1 MLDILPALGA
11 EAAADVARDHPH
23 LALGHLED
31 VLRQHVAHAM
41 GILHVGIEGHAIL
54 ARIVGAERAARLH
67 VLGVHPRDHVAP
79 LDDPGG
85 ALDRLVGGGLVAALD
100 EVGDVVGAVVPHRG
114 RAGLHRVGGRGHRGQ
129 RLVVDTD
136 QLGRVLG
143 LGQRVGDHHR
153 HRIADIAHPVGDQR
167 RPLRGVHRLTVGA
180 LARHVGLGHA
190 EPVGHDVVA
199 GVDRQHARRLP
210 GRLDVDRP
218 DIGVG
223 VRRPHEDRVGL
234 AVQVDVIDVA
244 PLPAQQARILEPQDR
259 LTDTVLAHDAFS
271 PGTASLYDWLTTW
284 ASGRQRVMSAS
295 IRARNSAGVLTRV
308 SLPNSSSLLLTSGRA
323 IA

>member
-31 VLRQHVAHAM
+31 VLRQHVAHAV

-67 VLGVHPRDHVAP
+67 VLGVHPRDHIAP

-100 EVGDVVGAVVPHRG
+100 EVGNVVGAVVPHRG

-129 RLVVDTD
+129 RLVVDID

-167 RPLRGVHRLTVGA
+167 RPLRGIHRLTVGP

-210 GRLDVDRP
+210 GLLDVDRT
-218 DIGVG
+218 DIRVG

-234 AVQVDVIDVA
+234 AVQVDVADVA

-271 PGTASLYDWLTTW
+271 PGDCLHFTT
-284 ASGRQRVMSAS
+284 G
-295 IRARNSAGVLTRV
+295 
-308 SLPNSSSLLLTSGRA
+308 
-323 IA
+323 